1 MILLD
6 THVLLWH
13 ERGDQRLGPQTRM
26 EVERSW
32 LANDAAVSAIS
43 FWEVG
48 MQIRK
53 GRLGFDLDVDAW
65 RRDLLGLGLVEIPVD
80 GAIAALA
87 GLLQDIH
94 GDPADRLIVATALE
108 GHRLVTADRRVL
120 AWPGRLS
127 RLRATD

>member
-1 MILLD
+1 MLLD

-13 ERGDQRLGPQTRM
+13 ERGDRRLGRRARG
-26 EVERSW
+26 EIERSW
-32 LANDAAVSAIS
+32 LEDDDAVSAIS

-53 GRLGFDLDVDAW
+53 DRLGFYLDVDAW
-65 RRDLLGLGLVEIPVD
+65 RRDLLRLGLVEIPVD
-80 GAIAALA
+80 GGIAVRA
-87 GLLQDIH
+87 GLLQDMH

-108 GHRLVTADRRVL
+108 GHQLVTADRGIL
-120 AWPGRLS
+120 EWPGRLS